1 MGKSVQGRSQQ
12 RPTTTACAEK
22 SSLEP
27 VSGKMANMILHGN
40 NRDRNRSASAK
51 PRTCL
56 PARCA
61 LETAP
66 QIRAALTDPGLDFF
80 AFPGTCLSE
89 PSAGSPR

>member
-1 MGKSVQGRSQQ
+1 MGKSVHGRSQQ
-12 RPTTTACAEK
+12 QPMTTACAEK

-27 VSGKMANMILHGN
+27 VSSKMADMILCGN
-40 NRDRNRSASAK
+40 NRDRNKSASAK

-66 QIRAALTDPGLDFF
+66 QIRAALTDAGLDFF
-80 AFPGTCLSE
+80 AFPGTCLGE
-89 PSAGSPR
+89 FSAGSPR